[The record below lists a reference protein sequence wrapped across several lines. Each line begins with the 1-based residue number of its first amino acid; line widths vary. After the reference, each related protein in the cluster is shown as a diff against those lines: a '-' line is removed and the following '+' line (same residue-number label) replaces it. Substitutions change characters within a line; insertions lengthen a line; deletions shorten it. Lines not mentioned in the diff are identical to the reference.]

1 MPGRLEGKIAIVTGG
16 ASGIGEA
23 TCRLFAREGVRGL
36 LLADIN
42 EVSGR
47 AIEADLRAKGADVH
61 FASLDVSIE
70 SQWVQT
76 MQAVAGRWGR
86 IDVLVNNAGRGGLI
100 TRPMVEGTTE
110 EALDMSFAMNAKG
123 ALFGMKHAIP
133 HMRKA
138 GGGSIVNVVSIYTVV
153 GDVLGTAY
161 AAGKGALRSLTRM
174 AAVQYAAENI
184 RVNGVFPG
192 FVETGMTRE
201 LHSKPEN
208 RNHRIAL
215 TPLGRLAVPDDIAYG
230 IVYLASDESA
240 YMTGTELVIDG
251 GISSR

>member
-1 MPGRLEGKIAIVTGG
+1 MAGRLEGKVAVVTGG
-16 ASGIGEA
+16 ASGIGESA
-23 TCRLFAREGVRGL
+23 CRLFAREGVRGL
-36 LLADIN
+36 VLAD
-42 EVSGR
+42 VSEAAGQQIAAELQAAGTD
-47 AIEADLRAKGADVH
+47 AI
-61 FASLDVSIE
+61 FALLDVSQE
-70 SQWVQT
+70 TQWIAT
-76 MQAVAGRWGR
+76 MQMVVERWGR
-86 IDVLVNNAGRGGLI
+86 IDILVNNAGRGGVM
-100 TRPMVEGTTE
+100 TRPPVENTTE

-133 HMRKA
+133 RMRA
-138 GGGSIVNVVSIYTVV
+138 TGGGSIVNVVSIYTVV

-208 RNHRIAL
+208 RKHRIDL
-215 TPLGRLAVPDDIAYG
+215 TPLGRLAVPEDIAYG
-230 IVYLASDESA
+230 IVYLASDESS

>member
-1 MPGRLEGKIAIVTGG
+1 MAGRLAGKVAIVTGA

-23 TCRLFAREGVRGL
+23 TCRLFVREGVRGL
-36 LLADIN
+36 VLADVN
-42 EVSGR
+42 ETAGK
-47 AIEADLRAKGADVH
+47 ALEAELHAKKADVI
-61 FASLDVSIE
+61 FAHLDVSQE
-70 SQWVQT
+70 SQWIDT
-76 MQAVAGRWGR
+76 MQATVARWGR
-86 IDVLVNNAGRGGLI
+86 LDVLVNNAGRGGVV
-100 TRPMVEGTTE
+100 TRPPVEHTTE
-110 EALDMSFAMNAKG
+110 EALDMSFAINAKG

-192 FVETGMTRE
+192 FVETGMTRD

-208 RNHRIAL
+208 RKHRIEL
-215 TPLGRLAVPDDIAYG
+215 TPLGRLAVPEDIAYG
-230 IVYLASDESA
+230 IVYLASDESS

>member
-1 MPGRLEGKIAIVTGG
+1 MAGRLAGKVAIVTGG
-16 ASGIGEA
+16 ASGIGES
-23 TCRLFAREGVRGL
+23 TCRMFAREGVRGL
-36 LLADIN
+36 LLADI
-42 EVSGR
+42 SDAAGR
-47 AIEADLRAKGADVH
+47 VIEAELRAGGADVLFMH
-61 FASLDVSIE
+61 LDVSREPEWIE
-70 SQWVQT
+70 AMRT
-76 MQAVAGRWGR
+76 VAERWGR
-86 IDVLVNNAGRGGLI
+86 LDILVNNAGRGGVI
-100 TRPMVEGTTE
+100 TRPPVEHTTE

-133 HMRKA
+133 QMRKT

-208 RNHRIAL
+208 RNHRVAL
-215 TPLGRLAVPDDIAYG
+215 TPLGRLAMPDDIAYG
-230 IVYLASDESA
+230 IVYLASDESS

>member
-1 MPGRLEGKIAIVTGG
+1 MAGRLDGKVAIVTGG
-16 ASGIGEA
+16 ASGIGES
-23 TCRLFAREGVRGL
+23 TCRLFARERVRGL
-36 LLADIN
+36 LLADI
-42 EVSGR
+42 SAAAGR
-47 AIEADLRAKGADVH
+47 AIEAELRAGGTDVL
-61 FASLDVSIE
+61 FMQLDVSQE
-70 SQWVQT
+70 SQWIEAMQT
-76 MQAVAGRWGR
+76 VADRWGR
-86 IDVLVNNAGRGGLI
+86 LDILVNNAGRGGVM
-100 TRPMVEGTTE
+100 TRPPIEHTTE
-110 EALDMSFAMNAKG
+110 EALDMSFAINAKG

-133 HMRKA
+133 RMRKS

-153 GDVLGTAY
+153 GDVLGSAY

-192 FVETGMTRE
+192 FVETGMTKE

-215 TPLGRLAVPDDIAYG
+215 TPLGRLAMPEDIAYG
-230 IVYLASDESA
+230 IVYLASDESS

>member
-23 TCRLFAREGVRGL
+23 ACRLFAREGVRGL

-42 EVSGR
+42 ETAGR
-47 AIEADLRAKGADVH
+47 AIASELGKTGTDVVYMT
-61 FASLDVSIE
+61 LDVSKE
-70 SQWVQT
+70 SQWVAA
-76 MQAVAGRWGR
+76 MDAVVARWGR
-86 IDVLVNNAGRGGLI
+86 LDILVNNAGRGGVI
-100 TRPMVEGTTE
+100 TRPPVEHTTE

-192 FVETGMTRE
+192 FVETGMTKE

-215 TPLGRLAVPDDIAYG
+215 TPLGRLAMPDDIAYG
-230 IVYLASDESA
+230 IVYLASDESS

>member
-1 MPGRLEGKIAIVTGG
+1 MSGRLKGKIAIVTGG

-23 TCRLFAREGVRGL
+23 ACRLFALEGVRGL

-42 EVSGR
+42 DASGR
-47 AIEADLRAKGADVH
+47 AIEAQLRKGGADVVYMN
-61 FASLDVSIE
+61 LDISRE
-70 SQWVQT
+70 SQWIAA
-76 MQAVAGRWGR
+76 MEAVAARWGR
-86 IDVLVNNAGRGGLI
+86 LDILVNNAGRGGVI
-100 TRPMVEGTTE
+100 TRPPVEHTTE
-110 EALDMSFAMNAKG
+110 EALDMSFAINAKG

-133 HMRKA
+133 RMRKS

-215 TPLGRLAVPDDIAYG
+215 TPLGRLATPDDIAYG
-230 IVYLASDESA
+230 IVYLASDESS

>member
-23 TCRLFAREGVRGL
+23 SCRLFAREGVRGL

-42 EVSGR
+42 EATGR
-47 AIEADLRAKGADVH
+47 AIETELRAQGTDVL
-61 FASLDVSIE
+61 FASLDVSRE
-70 SQWVQT
+70 SQWVRTVQT
-76 MQAVAGRWGR
+76 VVERWGR
-86 IDVLVNNAGRGGLI
+86 LDVLVNNAGRGGVI
-100 TRPMVEGTTE
+100 TRPTVEGTTE

-133 HMRKA
+133 HMRRA

-201 LHSKPEN
+201 LHSNPEN

-215 TPLGRLAVPDDIAYG
+215 TPLGRLAVPEDIAYG

>member
-1 MPGRLEGKIAIVTGG
+1 MAGRLNGKVAIVTGG
-16 ASGIGEA
+16 ASGIGES

-36 LLADIN
+36 LLADVN
-42 EVSGR
+42 ETAGR
-47 AIEADLRAKGADVH
+47 AIEATLRRDGTDV
-61 FASLDVSIE
+61 FFLQLDVSREPQWIE
-70 SQWVQT
+70 T
-76 MQAVAGRWGR
+76 MRAVAERWGR
-86 IDVLVNNAGRGGLI
+86 LDILVNNAGRGGVI
-100 TRPMVEGTTE
+100 TRPPIEHTTE
-110 EALDMSFAMNAKG
+110 EALDMSFAINAKG

-133 HMRKA
+133 LMRKS

-153 GDVLGTAY
+153 GDVLGSAY

-208 RNHRIAL
+208 RKHRIDL
-215 TPLGRLAVPDDIAYG
+215 TPLGRLAVPEDIAWG
-230 IVYLASDESA
+230 IVYLASDEA
-240 YMTGTELVIDG
+240 GYMTGTELVIDG

>member
-23 TCRLFAREGVRGL
+23 ACGLFAREGVRGL

-42 EVSGR
+42 ETAGR
-47 AIEADLRAKGADVH
+47 AIASELGKTGTDVVYMT
-61 FASLDVSIE
+61 LDVSKE
-70 SQWVQT
+70 SQWVAA
-76 MQAVAGRWGR
+76 MDAVVARWGR
-86 IDVLVNNAGRGGLI
+86 LDILVNNAGRGGVI
-100 TRPMVEGTTE
+100 TRPPVEHTTE

-192 FVETGMTRE
+192 FVETGMTKE

-215 TPLGRLAVPDDIAYG
+215 TPLGRLAMPDDIAYG
-230 IVYLASDESA
+230 IVYLASDESS

>member
-1 MPGRLEGKIAIVTGG
+1 MPGRLDGKVAIVTGG

-23 TCRLFAREGVRGL
+23 ACRLFAREGVGGL
-36 LLADIN
+36 MLADIN
-42 EVSGR
+42 DAAGGAIAAELSKGSTDAVYMHLDVSQEAQWVA
-47 AIEADLRAKGADVH
+47 AIEA
-61 FASLDVSIE
+61 
-70 SQWVQT
+70 
-76 MQAVAGRWGR
+76 VAARWGR
-86 IDVLVNNAGRGGLI
+86 LDVLVNNAGRGGVI
-100 TRPMVEGTTE
+100 TRPPVEHTTE

-133 HMRKA
+133 RMRAA

-208 RNHRIAL
+208 RDHRIAL
-215 TPLGRLAVPDDIAYG
+215 TPLGRLAVPDDIAHG
-230 IVYLASDESA
+230 IVYLASDESS

>member
-1 MPGRLEGKIAIVTGG
+1 MAGRLEGKVAIVTGG
-16 ASGIGEA
+16 ASGIGESA
-23 TCRLFAREGVRGL
+23 CRMFMREGVRGL
-36 LLADIN
+36 VLADLN
-42 EVSGR
+42 EAAGKQ
-47 AIEADLRAKGADVH
+47 IEAELRAAGGDVLFVH
-61 FASLDVSIE
+61 LDVSQE
-70 SQWVQT
+70 SQWIAT
-76 MQAVAGRWGR
+76 MQTVIERWGR
-86 IDVLVNNAGRGGLI
+86 LDILVNNAGRGGVI
-100 TRPMVEGTTE
+100 TRPPVEGTTE
-110 EALDMSFAMNAKG
+110 EALDLTFAVNAKG

-133 HMRKA
+133 LMRKV

-161 AAGKGALRSLTRM
+161 AASKGALRSLTRM

-192 FVETGMTRE
+192 FVETGMTKE

-208 RNHRIAL
+208 RNHRIGL
-215 TPLGRLAVPDDIAYG
+215 TPLGRLAVPEDIAYG
-230 IVYLASDESA
+230 IVYLASDESS

>member
-1 MPGRLEGKIAIVTGG
+1 MAGRLAGKVAIVTGA

-23 TCRLFAREGVRGL
+23 ACRLFAQEGVRGL
-36 LLADIN
+36 VLADVN
-42 EVSGR
+42 ETAGKALEAELQAKKTDVS
-47 AIEADLRAKGADVH
+47 
-61 FASLDVSIE
+61 FAHLDVSQE
-70 SQWVQT
+70 SQWIDI
-76 MQAVAGRWGR
+76 MQATVARWGR
-86 IDVLVNNAGRGGLI
+86 LDILVNNAGRGGVL
-100 TRPMVEGTTE
+100 TRPPVEHTTE
-110 EALDMSFAMNAKG
+110 EALDMSFAINAKG

-133 HMRKA
+133 HMRKT

-192 FVETGMTRE
+192 FVETGMTKE

-208 RNHRIAL
+208 RNHRIGL

-230 IVYLASDESA
+230 IVYLASDESS

>member
-1 MPGRLEGKIAIVTGG
+1 MPGRLDGKVAIVTGG

-23 TCRLFAREGVRGL
+23 ACRLFAREGVSGL
-36 LLADIN
+36 MLADIN
-42 EVSGR
+42 DAAGGAIAAELSKGGTDAVYMHLDVSQEAQWVA
-47 AIEADLRAKGADVH
+47 AIEA
-61 FASLDVSIE
+61 
-70 SQWVQT
+70 
-76 MQAVAGRWGR
+76 VAARWGR
-86 IDVLVNNAGRGGLI
+86 LDVLVNNAGRGGVI
-100 TRPMVEGTTE
+100 TRPPVEHTTE

-133 HMRKA
+133 RMRAA

-208 RNHRIAL
+208 RDHRIAL
-215 TPLGRLAVPDDIAYG
+215 TPLGRLAVPDDIAHG
-230 IVYLASDESA
+230 IVYLASDESS